1 MKKTGL
7 WILAVFLWITPGWTQ
22 WKAIQKI
29 HEGNKAYE
37 QKKYANAEVEYSKAR
52 KMAKNPVIPDYNLG
66 TSLYKQKKYDKAA
79 DQFLS
84 VVKRSQ
90 GDKEKAKAL
99 YNLGNTLLQ
108 SKKLDESIKAYKMA
122 LKYNPDDM
130 DAKYNLLYA
139 MKLKQQQQQ
148 QQQKNKN
155 NKNQNQNQNDKDQ
168 QQKKKNQQQKN
179 QQNKQQQQQQKK
191 QQQQQENQQNQNRQ
205 QQQKPQ
211 PGKISKKD
219 AERILRALAEDEK
232 KVQEKVILMPLYGT
246 CHRKDA
252 SGWSH
257 TKRVREV

>member
-148 QQQKNKN
+148 KNKN
-155 NKNQNQNQNDKDQ
+155 NKNQNQK
-168 QQKKKNQQQKN
+168 
-179 QQNKQQQQQQKK
+179 
-191 QQQQQENQQNQNRQ
+191 QENQQNQNRQ

-232 KVQEKVILMPLYGT
+232 KVQEKV
-246 CHRKDA
+246 
-252 SGWSH
+252 
-257 TKRVREV
+257 KRAKAKQKKVKTVINW